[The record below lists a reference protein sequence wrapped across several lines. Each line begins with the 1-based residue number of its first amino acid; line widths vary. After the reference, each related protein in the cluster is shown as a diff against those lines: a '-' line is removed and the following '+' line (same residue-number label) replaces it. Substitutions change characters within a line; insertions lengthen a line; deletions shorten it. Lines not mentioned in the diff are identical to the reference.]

1 MRSQTPKN
9 PIMFRLFAALLVSA
23 FAFLSVSCCC
33 TSDSKPAPLRPL
45 PQFQEMPAAEVDY
58 SK

>member
-1 MRSQTPKN
+1 
-9 PIMFRLFAALLVSA
+9 MFRLFAALLVSA

-33 TSDSKPAPLRPL
+33 TSDTKPAPLRDL

-58 SK
+58 SSAK